1 MHQSR
6 PDSTPALHT
15 NKNELLIH
23 WRTLDDRRKERESQ
37 KVFWRRRKLPRC
49 ALPLSV
55 FLTPY
60 NSFRKR
66 EEESGWVWAK
76 SGTNQVLDRKDLGVL
91 EAQLHQVSIIESF
104 SGLFS

>member
-1 MHQSR
+1 MEKEKA
-6 PDSTPALHT
+6 PKVCFALERIPHT
-15 NKNELLIH
+15 IQLL
-23 WRTLDDRRKERESQ
+23 
-37 KVFWRRRKLPRC
+37 
-49 ALPLSV
+49 
-55 FLTPY
+55 
-60 NSFRKR
+60 RKR